1 MRAVMIVNPASDGG
15 RTGRRWPEI
24 ARAAGQHG
32 LELEPRLTEAPGHA
46 SELTRQAL
54 RDGADL
60 IVAVGGDG
68 TLSETVN
75 GFYDGAA
82 AVSPTAE
89 LAVVARGSGCD
100 YVRTFG
106 IPKGTD
112 AALEVAARGAV
123 RTVDIGR
130 VSFTGPDG
138 RDTSRLYCNIASA
151 GLTGIAADRINRS
164 SKPLGATVA
173 FAWGAIA
180 TFVGH
185 HNSRF
190 RVRIDE
196 RELDQVCN
204 NVIVG
209 NCRYF
214 ASGMKILPMA
224 EPDDGL
230 LDVLVWGDVGKVDL
244 ALNLHRLYRGTHVNH
259 PKADFSRGTRVVV
272 EPETPLP
279 IEADGEQPGM
289 TPVTFEIVPAA
300 IRLRVPPAAP

>member
-1 MRAVMIVNPASDGG
+1 MIVNPASDGG

-24 ARAAGQHG
+24 ARRAAAHG
-32 LELEPRLTEAPGHA
+32 LEVEPRLTEAPGHA

-54 RDGADL
+54 RDGAEL

-75 GFYDGAA
+75 GFYDGAEP
-82 AVSPTAE
+82 VSATAE

-112 AALEVAARGAV
+112 AALEVAAKGAV

-130 VSFTGPDG
+130 VSYTGGDG
-138 RDTSRLYCNIASA
+138 RETSRLYCNIASA
-151 GLTGIAADRINRS
+151 GLTGVAADRINRS

-173 FAWGAIA
+173 FAWGAVV
-180 TFVGH
+180 TFFGH

-190 RVRIDE
+190 HIRIDD
-196 RELDQVCN
+196 REFDRVCN

-224 EPDDGL
+224 RARRRPARRARLGRR
-230 LDVLVWGDVGKVDL
+230 GQGRPGAQPAP
-244 ALNLHRLYRGTHVNH
+244 ALPRHPRQPPQGRLQPRHPGGGRARDAASDRG
-259 PKADFSRGTRVVV
+259 RRR
-272 EPETPLP
+272 
-279 IEADGEQPGM
+279 
-289 TPVTFEIVPAA
+289 AA
-300 IRLRVPPAAP
+300 GRDAR